1 MRLRLWLLVHV
12 GWRAVNPETAEVD
25 AAWTAFTEAAALVA
39 DWANVANKAARVAA
53 QASRYGVPQVHAD
66 RQLARAEMQ
75 LAQVTK
81 RRDAARKRW
90 RRLLDE

>member
-1 MRLRLWLLVHV
+1 M
-12 GWRAVNPETAEVD
+12 GGRAVNPETAEVD
-25 AAWTAFTEAAALVA
+25 KAWAAFTEAAALVA

-53 QASRYGVPQVHAD
+53 QASRYGVSQVHAD

-81 RRDAARKRW
+81 RRDTARYRW
-90 RRLLDE
+90 RRLIDG